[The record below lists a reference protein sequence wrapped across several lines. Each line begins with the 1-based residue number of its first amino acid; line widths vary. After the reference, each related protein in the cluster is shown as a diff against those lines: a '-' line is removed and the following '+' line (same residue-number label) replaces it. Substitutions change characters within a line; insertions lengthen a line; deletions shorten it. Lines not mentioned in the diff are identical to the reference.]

1 MADETTTLAAECDCG
16 SVSDGPWAGIHS
28 KNCATVLVKGK
39 YRMHDMEDCVIV
51 RVGADGFGREI
62 CNTLNSLGDQRAN
75 ARFILDAIHAFQKV
89 QP

>member
-1 MADETTTLAAECDCG
+1 MDQAAECDCG
-16 SVSDGPWAGIHS
+16 SVDDGPWAGIHS